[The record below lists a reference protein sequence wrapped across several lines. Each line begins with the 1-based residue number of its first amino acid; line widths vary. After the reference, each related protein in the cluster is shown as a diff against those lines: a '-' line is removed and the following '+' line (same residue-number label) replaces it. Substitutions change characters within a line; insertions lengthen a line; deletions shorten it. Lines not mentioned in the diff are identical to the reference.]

1 MPGGPPSRHRTSS
14 STGGAG
20 PASAR
25 ATAATSVSGP
35 SVPASGSTAGTP
47 SVPAFRI
54 AGLVG
59 GRHKDGYHT
68 PFVLWVS
75 LAILWMGAAY
85 SCVSP
90 DDPVDNG
97 HPPLWATRYR
107 QALPEATGTAGGA
120 VARAGRRRSASR
132 ACRSATIR
140 A

>member
-59 GRHKDGYHT
+59 GRHNDGYHT
-68 PFVLWVS
+68 RSVLWVS
-75 LAILWMGAAY
+75 PAILWMGAAY

-90 DDPVDNG
+90 DDPVDKG
-97 HPPLWATRYR
+97 HPPLWATRSR
-107 QALPEATGTAGGA
+107 QLAPGAMGRALGPAIAGP
-120 VARAGRRRSASR
+120 R
-132 ACRSATIR
+132 
-140 A
+140 